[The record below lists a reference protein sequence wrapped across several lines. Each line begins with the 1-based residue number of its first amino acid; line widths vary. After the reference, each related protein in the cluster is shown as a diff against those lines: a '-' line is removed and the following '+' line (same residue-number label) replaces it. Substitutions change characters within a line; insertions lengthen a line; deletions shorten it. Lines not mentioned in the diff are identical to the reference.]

1 MVAVHGYNFGEHHGT
16 TIRLAHG
23 RAVVIAAWRPT
34 TRITILLPYGNQP
47 LEGSKWRRTM
57 RCGPTWLMTLVG
69 HHTVGHHTVWWGTIR
84 QDVGWQPYTPRANVC
99 NHASTTGMVINF
111 GEHHTVL
118 QWHVT
123 MWHIHVCQQP
133 HRCPHDGGSPYCG
146 TGRWSTM

>member
-1 MVAVHGYNFGEHHGT
+1 MAAVHGYNFGEHHGT

-69 HHTVGHHTVWWGTIR
+69 HHTARRWLVTVHATRLCVQPCIYHRYGHQLWRTPHGVAVARHHVAHTCVSAT
-84 QDVGWQPYTPRANVC
+84 TPV
-99 NHASTTGMVINF
+99 
-111 GEHHTVL
+111 
-118 QWHVT
+118 
-123 MWHIHVCQQP
+123 P
-133 HRCPHDGGSPYCG
+133 P
-146 TGRWSTM
+146 